1 MSGADFTNCIFRV
14 NQDRGQTDGLR
25 ARKVCRVLIEVVTGS
40 GLCTEDSVAEL
51 SDIKLDLK
59 NSFLTPDGF
68 NDRRQDDFLGFS
80 EVASV
85 VGQERGF

>member
-1 MSGADFTNCIFRV
+1 MRDSVDASIDERSGFHELIFFRV

-51 SDIKLDLK
+51 SDI
-59 NSFLTPDGF
+59 
-68 NDRRQDDFLGFS
+68 
-80 EVASV
+80 
-85 VGQERGF
+85 